1 MKKIIIYG
9 TESQYG
15 TGSEILKVSRVIN
28 TQNAI
33 VTAFFDE
40 SDQIGLQKNI
50 FADAIMMKNIEEIQ
64 DVEYDY
70 IVIASYEYDR
80 ITPLLQELGVAESS
94 IIQFFNYHF
103 YLIDEIFY
111 KDIHIKEPIVKSLF
125 IDVAAARMTLKY

>member
-1 MKKIIIYG
+1 MKNIIIYG
-9 TESQYG
+9 AGSQYG

-28 TQNAI
+28 TQNAV

-50 FADAIMMKNIEEIQ
+50 FTDAVMMKNIEEIQ
-64 DVEYDY
+64 DIEYDY

-80 ITPLLQELGVAESS
+80 ITVVLQELGVAESS

-111 KDIHIKEPIVKSLF
+111 KDIHIKEVNVRRLF
-125 IDVAAARMTLKY
+125 LDLAAARMALKY